1 MRSIIILQLF
11 VVLNFVSFSQE
22 TIQKKSEVKTS
33 TGVSTKIDE
42 SLFISKSIPEDLP
55 KRSEFKSDETYRK
68 VIQGYINIY
77 TDKIDPVRAKEL
89 GFTIPEVIE
98 IKSESELRQEAME
111 QRKRKEP
118 ISEEERRLKEERSKK

>member
-11 VVLNFVSFSQE
+11 VALSFVSFSQE

-33 TGVSTKIDE
+33 TGVATKIDE

-55 KRSEFKSDETYRK
+55 KRAEFKSDETYRK